1 MALKDTWKDRTD
13 DDDFV
18 LAEDINNV
26 AHAVIDLE
34 KGGGQNALPII
45 IGEGENSVISPDSRA
60 LSDNSYALGENCV
73 SGRKGYYIEAFDL
86 TNKKIYLSDIA
97 EVMEVPPT
105 PILGAGT
112 VNADFETPAYVAGDD
127 IYIIF
132 GGHYDMIAT
141 VVDVKNNVVT
151 YAGDLGSLKLT
162 QTPAY
167 DDYTFSCPSNPT
179 VGLITL
185 GQTSAAFGQ
194 DNKAAS
200 QGSFAAGRN
209 NIVGGNYGVAFGR
222 NNKVGYAGIVS
233 GFGNTADG
241 NGTSAFGYYNE
252 ADESNHALVVG
263 TRNTLKKGHNNLIA
277 GHNNTSS
284 GEGNLVAGYNNNTS
298 SGNTNLVTGS
308 YNNTSSG
315 SNNLIAGRSNK
326 SSGDYNF
333 VFATKGIATGEQ
345 TVIGRYNQQDSS
357 KVFIIGG
364 GSSDSKRQNV
374 FTIDRNGTALS
385 PNIDLIQDSYIYVF
399 DSPRAI
405 EKSNFSA
412 VNTVI
417 SYEDGALKSTSTTND
432 PMIVHNFNYPLDG
445 TQYKYIK
452 IRYKNTTENLSS
464 ILWFATSSA
473 SYGNTTR
480 KKFNTI
486 GDSKWHDVILDMSQ
500 LSTWDS
506 QVTSIRLDLPNT
518 ADVGGTVYLKYIAL
532 FATQED
538 AENFGTALSP
548 NIDLIQDSYIYV
560 FDSPRAIEKSNFSAV
575 NTVISY
581 EDGALKSTS
590 TTNDPMIVHNFN
602 YPLDGTQYKYIKI
615 RYKNTTENLSSIL
628 WFATSSASYGNTTR
642 KKFNTIGDS
651 KWHDVILDM
660 SQLSTWDSQ
669 VTSIRLDLPN
679 TADVGGTVYLKYI
692 ALFATHKDAMN
703 FGTSSGYLP
712 TIIESLTN
720 RIAELEKKM
729 N

>member
-45 IGEGENSVISPDSRA
+45 IGEGENSVISPVSRA

-277 GHNNTSS
+277 G
-284 GEGNLVAGYNNNTS
+284 
-298 SGNTNLVTGS
+298 
-308 YNNTSSG
+308 
-315 SNNLIAGRSNK
+315 RSNK
-326 SSGDYNF
+326 SSGDCNF

-581 EDGALKSTS
+581 EDSALKSTA

-615 RYKNTTENLSSIL
+615 RYKSTGNSRSIL
-628 WFATSSASYGNTTR
+628 WFATTSASYGNTTR
-642 KKFNTIGDS
+642 KDFTAVGDGE
-651 KWHDVILDM
+651 WHDVILDM
-660 SQLSTWDSQ
+660 SELSTWDSQ